1 MLLLQCPALPPRHN
15 YTYFS
20 CGLCPV
26 VPSSTSYISCA
37 CALLLPCR
45 RPVSPA
51 PAPYFLL
58 ADALPLLRRVLPLP
72 RLRLVSPIPCSSVL
86 IPVSFRPRSKDPFV
100 SYPVSFRHV
109 PRVLSSSPQGSFVPN
124 LVYSRLQSLSSH
136 SSASEISCYHASV
149 FLANRLLNRGIITL
163 HRPLSPST
171 IIKRVH
177 PRDLS
182 STRSSHAL
190 VHIPYLNRNP
200 NRP

>member
-1 MLLLQCPALPPRHN
+1 MCSYSSARLFPLGTTTCIFLALLSCHSLV
-15 YTYFS
+15 YFLYLL
-20 CGLCPV
+20 CLCPTA
-26 VPSSTSYISCA
+26 S
-37 CALLLPCR
+37 LPT
-45 RPVSPA
+45 PVSPA
-51 PAPYFLL
+51 PAPYFFL
-58 ADALPLLRRVLPLP
+58 ANALPLLRRVLLLP

-136 SSASEISCYHASV
+136 SSASEISSYHAS
-149 FLANRLLNRGIITL
+149 IITL